1 MKGIIEKYVR
11 SLHTVSTTK
20 EDIEDFFSPP
30 TTLLYNMPS
39 NVYNDK
45 SNYRNKMD
53 YVHKSLFRSIIN
65 ENLEKITNVD
75 MLHLMASK
83 YNQNIIQPGEMV
95 GISAAQ
101 SIGEPLT
108 QFTLNTF
115 HSTGLAGINEKIN
128 GMARFGEIL
137 GFSKKSK
144 NSVIHVHMLTQED
157 KAHLLHSLN
166 RPTLKDICQRG
177 EIVYNDGMWE
187 FRYYLS
193 DSADL
198 DVSNLP
204 KHYVIERHDNLFI
217 VKVDFKAYDYENIVS
232 VFHLILNSGEHSDI
246 VIHDIVDNRLDIE
259 NVSIEDLLQ
268 FNGIDWT
275 QTTTGDLQVIYAN
288 YGIEA
293 TRAAIIEELTQFYV
307 TNGSQI
313 NYQHISLVADT
324 MTCTG
329 VVVPLN
335 RYGMNREDQHVLS
348 RASFEKSMEQFIEAA
363 IFEEEDPLTSVSSR
377 ISVGRVIKGGT
388 GIIDVAMDYPVK
400 ILEVD
405 SVFDRL
411 NI

>member
-1 MKGIIEKYVR
+1 MFNPQAK
-11 SLHTVSTTK
+11 T
-20 EDIEDFFSPP
+20 
-30 TTLLYNMPS
+30 
-39 NVYNDK
+39 
-45 SNYRNKMD
+45 
-53 YVHKSLFRSIIN
+53 
-65 ENLEKITNVD
+65 
-75 MLHLMASK
+75 
-83 YNQNIIQPGEMV
+83 
-95 GISAAQ
+95 
-101 SIGEPLT
+101 
-108 QFTLNTF
+108 
-115 HSTGLAGINEKIN
+115 
-128 GMARFGEIL
+128 
-137 GFSKKSK
+137 
-144 NSVIHVHMLTQED
+144 
-157 KAHLLHSLN
+157 HLLHSLN

-177 EIVYNDGMWE
+177 EIVYNDEMWE

-198 DVSNLP
+198 AKILDVSNLP
-204 KHYVIERHDNLFI
+204 KHYVIEKHDNLFI

-232 VFHLILNSGEHSDI
+232 VFHSILDFRDRPNI
-246 VIHDIVDNRLDIE
+246 VIHDIVDNCLDIE
-259 NVSIEDLLQ
+259 NVSIEELIQ

-293 TRAAIIEELTQFYV
+293 TRAAIIEELSQFYV

-388 GIIDVAMDYPVK
+388 GIIDVVMDYPAK
-400 ILEVD
+400 TLEVD
-405 SVFDRL
+405 SVFERL